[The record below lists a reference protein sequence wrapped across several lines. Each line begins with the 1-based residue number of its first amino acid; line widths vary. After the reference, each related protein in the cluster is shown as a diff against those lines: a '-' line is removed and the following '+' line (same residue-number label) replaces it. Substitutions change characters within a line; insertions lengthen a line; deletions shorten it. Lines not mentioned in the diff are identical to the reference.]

1 MESEADLG
9 DGLLSSTIGCR
20 RRSASV
26 SDDYSVQKTNDDA
39 TESKYAAIQLKYWE
53 DPFIDHFI
61 HGCNDMPHRRD
72 PEISRGY
79 WARTAAVFSI
89 VEQFVEKVGPSAQIV
104 SLGAGFD
111 TLYWRLKQKG
121 CNFGRYI
128 EVDFASVTAKKIRLL
143 RNPHKTPDLASFFSE
158 KLAESHHTDLHAGD
172 YHIVASDLRQLKE
185 LETKLFTTGLNKAE
199 PLLVIAECVFVYMTV
214 AQSTELLKFFTSNF
228 QNVSVINYE
237 QVNMTDKFSQIMTN
251 NLNSRGIVLPG
262 ITACENLETQKQ
274 RFLDSGFDYVH
285 VWTMDKIYREFLD
298 KIEVARIE
306 KIEFLDEKELLSQL
320 LDHYCIVNAVKE
332 ANSKLDFKNITPK

>member
-121 CNFGRYI
+121 CKFGRYI

-185 LETKLFTTGLNKAE
+185 LEAKLFTTGLNKAE
-199 PLLVIAECVFVYMTV
+199 PLL
-214 AQSTELLKFFTSNF
+214 
-228 QNVSVINYE
+228 
-237 QVNMTDKFSQIMTN
+237 VNMTDKFSQIMTN

-332 ANSKLDFKNITPK
+332 TNSKLDFKNITPK